1 MHAMHFVCRMS
12 WAMRMWEER
21 QAASEDWADE
31 YDTTVVVA
39 TGVTKAE
46 YDRFVKHYTGK
57 IR

>member
-1 MHAMHFVCRMS
+1 MK
-12 WAMRMWEER
+12 MWEER
-21 QAASEDWADE
+21 QAASEDLEDE

-46 YDRFVKHYTGK
+46 YDRFMKSYTGK

>member
-1 MHAMHFVCRMS
+1 MHYMCFMSRMR
-12 WAMRMWEER
+12 WAMKMWEER
-21 QAASEDWADE
+21 QAASEDLEDE

-46 YDRFVKHYTGK
+46 YDRFMKSYTGK